1 MAFLQDPTLIVEWL
15 RQLLLGWGLSPALTS
30 LALYVLGALALAT
43 GPLLWVIFLIWFE
56 RKAVARIQDRLGPN
70 RVGKYGLL
78 QPFADVL
85 KLLTKEDII
94 PAKADKF
101 LYWMAP
107 ILSLAGVLLLWP
119 AVPLGKG
126 IGGNVNVAVL
136 YLVAVGTL
144 STFAILVAGWSAN
157 NKYALLGAFR
167 TVAQMISYEV
177 PIVLALLVPV
187 LLARSMNL
195 QAIVAAQDVWFV
207 VAAPLPAL
215 IFFIASIAEVGRT
228 PFDLLEAESE
238 IIAGFHIEYSGMKF
252 AMFFA
257 GEFLHAFTVGVLGA
271 VLFFG
276 GWRGPGAEAYPI
288 LGLFYL
294 WLKAF
299 LLYFVIVWVRGT
311 FPRVRIDHLLDFTW
325 KFLTPLALVVLMA
338 TAVLDKALVR
348 AGAWPRALGLLVV
361 NAVIWLLA
369 QRWLRKVE
377 KRLEPPMVAQ
387 PGQYPVA
394 RYTPPEPQAAEGD

>member
-1 MAFLQDPTLIVEWL
+1 MSFLQNPAVIVEWL
-15 RQLLLGWGLSPALTS
+15 YNLLVGWGLSPALTQVV
-30 LALYVLGALALAT
+30 LYVLGALALAT

-70 RVGKYGLL
+70 RVGPYGLL

-107 ILSLAGVLLLWP
+107 ILALAGVILLWP
-119 AVPLGKG
+119 AIPLGKG
-126 IGGNVNVAVL
+126 VSGNVNVGVL

-177 PIVLALLVPV
+177 PIVLSLLVPV

-195 QAIVAAQDVWFV
+195 QDIVAAQDVWFV
-207 VAAPLPAL
+207 VAAPLAAL

-299 LLYFVIVWVRGT
+299 LLYFVIVWIRGT
-311 FPRVRIDHLLDFTW
+311 FPRIRIDHLLDFTW
-325 KFLTPLALVVLMA
+325 KFLTPIALVVLMV
-338 TAVLDKALVR
+338 TAVLDKVLLPMGTGV
-348 AGAWPRALGLLVV
+348 RALGLLVA
-361 NAVIWLLA
+361 NGVIWLVV
-369 QRWLRKVE
+369 QRWLQRLE
-377 KRLEPPMVAQ
+377 KRLEPPLVAQ

-394 RYTPPEPQAAEGD
+394 RYTPEAHAADGD

>member
-195 QAIVAAQDVWFV
+195 QDIVAAQDVWFV

-276 GWRGPGAEAYPI
+276 GWRGPGAETYPI

>member
-215 IFFIASIAEVGRT
+215 IFFVASIAEVGRT

>member
-1 MAFLQDPTLIVEWL
+1 MAFLQDPTIVVEWL
-15 RQLLLGWGLSPALTS
+15 RQLFLGWGLSPS
-30 LALYVLGALALAT
+30 LASLLLYVVGALALAT

-70 RVGKYGLL
+70 RVGPYGLL

-94 PAKADKF
+94 PAKADKV

-119 AVPLGKG
+119 AIPLGKG

-144 STFAILVAGWSAN
+144 STFAILIAGWSAN

-195 QAIVAAQDVWFV
+195 QDIVAAQDVWFV
-207 VAAPLPAL
+207 VAAPLAAL

-257 GEFLHAFTVGVLGA
+257 GEFLHAFTTGVLGA

-276 GWRGPGAEAYPI
+276 GWRGPGAEAYPL

-299 LLYFVIVWVRGT
+299 LLYFVIVWIRGS

-325 KFLTPLALVVLMA
+325 KFLTPLALVVLMV
-338 TAVLDKALVR
+338 TALLDKALAA
-348 AGAWPRALGLLVV
+348 AGPWARALGLLVA
-361 NAVIWLLA
+361 NGLIWLVV
-369 QRWLRKVE
+369 QRWLRGVE

>member
-195 QAIVAAQDVWFV
+195 QDIVAAQDVWFV

-338 TAVLDKALVR
+338 TAVLDKTLVR

>member
-195 QAIVAAQDVWFV
+195 QDIVAAQDVWFV